1 VWPDKRQGQ
10 EGYLC
15 VEELELGGADLK
27 VSRRLLALNGRTRE
41 LRGCNGRM
49 EQRKGGDFFT
59 LERPEGEGRGAGQL
73 GQEGQG
79 RWWAQ
84 DRPGQA
90 VAIDGWRAY
99 A

>member
-1 VWPDKRQGQ
+1 
-10 EGYLC
+10 
-15 VEELELGGADLK
+15 
-27 VSRRLLALNGRTRE
+27 
-41 LRGCNGRM
+41 M

>member
-1 VWPDKRQGQ
+1 LCRGTGTRRRRS
-10 EGYLC
+10 EGFK
-15 VEELELGGADLK
+15 EATSTQRAELG
-27 VSRRLLALNGRTRE
+27 E

-90 VAIDGWRAY
+90 VAMDGWRAY

>member
-1 VWPDKRQGQ
+1 MWPDKRQGQ

-99 A
+99 E

>member
-1 VWPDKRQGQ
+1 MWPDKRQGQ

-27 VSRRLLALNGRTRE
+27 VSRRLLVE

-90 VAIDGWRAY
+90 ASRGN
-99 A
+99 

>member
-1 VWPDKRQGQ
+1 
-10 EGYLC
+10 
-15 VEELELGGADLK
+15 
-27 VSRRLLALNGRTRE
+27 
-41 LRGCNGRM
+41 M

-84 DRPGQA
+84 DRPGLA
-90 VAIDGWRAY
+90 VATDGWRAY

>member
-1 VWPDKRQGQ
+1 MRPGKRQGQ
-10 EGYLC
+10 GGYLC

-27 VSRRLLALNGRTRE
+27 VSRRLLVE

>member
-1 VWPDKRQGQ
+1 
-10 EGYLC
+10 
-15 VEELELGGADLK
+15 
-27 VSRRLLALNGRTRE
+27 
-41 LRGCNGRM
+41 M

-90 VAIDGWRAY
+90 ASRGNWWVEGICVNNLFPRGLKRDPVDLNSEEKKLNGESGGQRIN
-99 A
+99 